1 MRAESGA
8 YNAGF
13 VRLAIEEGASLIPV
27 VVMGEIDAL
36 RNLIDLPRVQVP
48 PLFLKTPFVNS
59 RLSCK
64 IEFAKE
70 KSRPASVPKADEML
84 QYARILPANDIYYS
98 NSLHILI
105 IT

>member
-36 RNLIDLPRVQVP
+36 RNLINLPRVQVP
-48 PLFLKTPFVNS
+48 PLFHKTPFINS
-59 RLSCK
+59 HLRCK
-64 IEFAKE
+64 IKFAKE
-70 KSRPASVPKADEML
+70 SNTSQPASVPQAGIRCSNML
-84 QYARILPANDIYYS
+84 VFFQ
-98 NSLHILI
+98 
-105 IT
+105 